1 MATTTTPKHTDQME
15 QMNVNPDG
23 VRNNPT
29 NKPKQTQTATQEEKG
44 PEGIRSDIVKYSY
57 STKSLYNQ
65 FYFIFIIK
73 NHVHVS
79 L

>member
-29 NKPKQTQTATQEEKG
+29 NKPKQTQTATQEEK
-44 PEGIRSDIVKYSY
+44 
-57 STKSLYNQ
+57 
-65 FYFIFIIK
+65 
-73 NHVHVS
+73 
-79 L
+79 

>member
-1 MATTTTPKHTDQME
+1 MATATTHKNTEQME
-15 QMNVNPDG
+15 QMDVNPDE

-29 NKPKQTQTATQEEKG
+29 NKTQQTQTATQEEKG

-65 FYFIFIIK
+65 ILFHFYY
-73 NHVHVS
+73 
-79 L
+79 